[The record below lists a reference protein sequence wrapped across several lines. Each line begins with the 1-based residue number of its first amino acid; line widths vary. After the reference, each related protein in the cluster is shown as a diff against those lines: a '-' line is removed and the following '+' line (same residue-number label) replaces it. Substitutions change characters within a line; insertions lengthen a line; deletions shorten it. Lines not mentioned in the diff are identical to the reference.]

1 MSRPLRRGRA
11 KLGAL
16 PDDLYDYLQTPAP
29 RIGRPPRH
37 DFSCWRVVDDWP
49 EAIPIGEAELDL
61 FEVHFGDLLD
71 ELFGA
76 KQA

>member
-1 MSRPLRRGRA
+1 MSHARRRGRA

-29 RIGRPPRH
+29 RVGRPPRY
-37 DFSCWRVVDDWP
+37 DFSCWQVVDDWP
-49 EAIPIGEAELDL
+49 ETVPISEAELDL
-61 FEVHFGDLLD
+61 FEAHFGDLLD

-76 KQA
+76 KRA

>member
-37 DFSCWRVVDDWP
+37 DFSRWQVMDDWP
-49 EAIPIGEAELDL
+49 EKVPISDAELEL
-61 FEVHFGDLLD
+61 FETHFGDLLD
-71 ELFGA
+71 ELFGGKRA
-76 KQA
+76 